1 MIAMPFHPSNTYTI
15 EELNA
20 NLEDILHDC
29 EKKAQVSFDGQV
41 DFNLTNK
48 IKNGKLYVDQGI
60 IAGCAGG
67 GYENICAA
75 ADILKG
81 NSIGADEFTLTYILQ
96 VHLFMLNLQE
106 TADLQTLWRQVRL
119 LRQHSADL
127 VSVPEIH
134 LPTTRFLSD
143 IQQETSLTEK
153 ALDTERSGCFGCSYG
168 CTFNRCNSG

>member
-1 MIAMPFHPSNTYTI
+1 MPM
-15 EELNA
+15 
-20 NLEDILHDC
+20 NLRS
-29 EKKAQVSFDGQV
+29 A
-41 DFNLTNK
+41 
-48 IKNGKLYVDQGI
+48 
-60 IAGCAGG
+60 
-67 GYENICAA
+67 
-75 ADILKG
+75 
-81 NSIGADEFTLTYILQ
+81 YILQ

-153 ALDTERSGCFGCSYG
+153 ALRYRTVRLLRLLLWMHVQSLQQRLTRDSLRLQQIWMWNTQDLHIILIRQYMKTEFLTVRELQ
-168 CTFNRCNSG
+168 TLNRRYSLVLISRTGHRW